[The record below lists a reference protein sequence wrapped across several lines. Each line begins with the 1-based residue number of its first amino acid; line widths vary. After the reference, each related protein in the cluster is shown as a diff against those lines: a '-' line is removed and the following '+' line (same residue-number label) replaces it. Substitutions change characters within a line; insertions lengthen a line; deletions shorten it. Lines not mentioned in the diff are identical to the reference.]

1 MGRGFKSCTEKKA
14 DEYLNYKGRI
24 GESSEILLN
33 ALKDRDEIYRLISK
47 VYSYASMKLDEDTRI
62 GENQALAD
70 KALGAYV
77 QVEEKNFFCSTRNTT
92 N

>member
-1 MGRGFKSCTEKKA
+1 M
-14 DEYLNYKGRI
+14 
-24 GESSEILLN
+24 LN